1 MTAENR
7 HKSQKWWLQVFWVY
21 KVQHIVV
28 SSAFKKCVP
37 EKKDGGMTP
46 VEVLMFKHGLEFP
59 PNLPSR
65 YTLPETN
72 MSHLKMDD
80 SKAILSF

>member
-1 MTAENR
+1 MAEG
-7 HKSQKWWLQVFWVY
+7 HSCG
-21 KVQHIVV
+21 
-28 SSAFKKCVP
+28 SP
-37 EKKDGGMTP
+37 E
-46 VEVLMFKHGLEFP
+46 MFMDGLEFP

-80 SKAILSF
+80 WKTILSFWGSAHVQVLCKV